1 LNSISV
7 RKGFTLIEL
16 LVVIAIIAIL
26 AAILF
31 PVFAQAREKARAI
44 SCVSNEKQIVL
55 SWSMYTQDYD
65 ETVLPYSVGGGSFT
79 SAFPWTYVLQPYIK
93 NYQVYKCPDSTYA
106 IGYTYN
112 ANMARSDG
120 YNNTS
125 PRSLA
130 GIQIP
135 ASSPIFIDGNG
146 VSGPQTATTNPPA
159 GAPGWIYPYN
169 QALGFFI
176 NGTATASGRIIN
188 NLNNGSDPAFT
199 WAGWTSAN
207 ASGVTGNGTGNP
219 NPGGIAATRHSSGA
233 NYSFADG
240 HAKFMRAPVDT
251 NPNNPAVAGL
261 NYMGDGQVGPGPNGI
276 AY

>member
-1 LNSISV
+1 MNSVSV

-65 ETVLPYSVGGGSFT
+65 ETVLPYTVGGGSFT
-79 SAFPWTYVLQPYIK
+79 SAFPWTYILQPYIK

-112 ANMARSDG
+112 ANLARSDG
-120 YNNTS
+120 YTNTS

-135 ASSPIFIDGNG
+135 ASSPVFIDGNG
-146 VSGPQTATTNPPA
+146 ISGPQATNNPPA
-159 GAPGWIYPYN
+159 GTTGWNYPYN
-169 QALGFFI
+169 QALAFFI
-176 NGTATASGRIIN
+176 NGNATASGRIIN
-188 NLNNGSDPAFT
+188 NLSNGGDAAFT
-199 WAGWTSAN
+199 YAGWTSAN
-207 ASGVTGNGTGNP
+207 PSAAQGTSGNI
-219 NPGGIAATRHSSGA
+219 PGGIAAIRHSSGA

-240 HAKFMRAPVDT
+240 HAKFMRAPVET
-251 NPNNPAVAGL
+251 KPGNPAVAGL

-276 AY
+276 AL